1 MEVVKK
7 KFSISL
13 IFILISGFFTLV
25 SVQPSL
31 ADDSP
36 RGKNGKVVKGPKCQ
50 TTDAAGRAPTEVMA
64 PERVLTP
71 KTLKRTMRT
80 IVLDTNCGEI
90 VIEPFH
96 DGAPMAL
103 TAIRALIRGGYY
115 DETLCHRLTT
125 EGLFVLQCGDPT
137 ASGYGGPNFTFGL
150 ENLPENRADN
160 YPAGI
165 VAMANSGRPPVNGSQ
180 FFFVYED
187 TTLAPSYTI
196 WGRVIKGFDIIKMI
210 AKAGTK
216 DGSNNGMPKQTI
228 AIERALIR

>member
-1 MEVVKK
+1 
-7 KFSISL
+7 
-13 IFILISGFFTLV
+13 
-25 SVQPSL
+25 
-31 ADDSP
+31 
-36 RGKNGKVVKGPKCQ
+36 
-50 TTDAAGRAPTEVMA
+50 MA
-64 PERVLTP
+64 PDRVLASR
-71 KTLKRTMRT
+71 TLKRTMRT
-80 IVLDTNCGEI
+80 IVFDTNCGEI

-96 DGAPMAL
+96 DDAPMAL

-150 ENLPENRADN
+150 ENLPENKVAN

-196 WGRVIKGFDIIKMI
+196 WGRVTKGFDIIKMI

>member
-1 MEVVKK
+1 MRKN
-7 KFSISL
+7 FSASL
-13 IFILISGFFTLV
+13 VLALLSGLV
-25 SVQPSL
+25 TFLPVNPAS

-36 RGKNGKVVKGPKCQ
+36 RGKNSKVVKGPKCQ
-50 TTDAAGRAPTEVMA
+50 STDVVGRAPTEVMA
-64 PERVLTP
+64 PDRVLTSR
-71 KTLKRTMRT
+71 TLKRTMRT

-96 DGAPMAL
+96 DDAPMAL

-150 ENLPENRADN
+150 ENLPENKVAN

-196 WGRVIKGFDIIKMI
+196 WGRVTKGFDIIKMI

>member
-1 MEVVKK
+1 MTK
-7 KFSISL
+7 KFSFSL
-13 IFILISGFFTLV
+13 VLVLISGLFSIFSAQT
-25 SVQPSL
+25 SL

-36 RGKNGKVVKGPKCQ
+36 RGKNGKVIKGPKCQ
-50 TTDAAGRAPTEVMA
+50 ATDVAGRAPTEVMA

-71 KTLKRTMRT
+71 KTLKRTLRT
-80 IVLDTNCGEI
+80 IVFETNCGEI

-96 DGAPMAL
+96 DYAPMAL

-150 ENLPENRADN
+150 ENLPENKVDN

-196 WGRVIKGFDIIKMI
+196 WGRVTKGMEIIKMI

-228 AIERALIR
+228 AIERALTR

>member
-1 MEVVKK
+1 MTK
-7 KFSISL
+7 KFSFSL
-13 IFILISGFFTLV
+13 VLVLISGILSIFSAQT
-25 SVQPSL
+25 SL

-36 RGKNGKVVKGPKCQ
+36 RGKNSKVVKGPKCQ
-50 TTDAAGRAPTEVMA
+50 ATDVVGRAPTEVMA

-71 KTLKRTMRT
+71 KTLKRTLRT
-80 IVLDTNCGEI
+80 IVFETNCGEI
-90 VIEPFH
+90 IIEPFH
-96 DGAPMAL
+96 DDAPMAL

-150 ENLPENRADN
+150 ENLPENKVDN

-196 WGRVIKGFDIIKMI
+196 WGRVSKGMEIIKMI

-216 DGSNNGMPKQTI
+216 DGSNNGMPKQLI

>member
-1 MEVVKK
+1 MLNQKK
-7 KFSISL
+7 LSASLLLAVFSGVLTFVPMMSA
-13 IFILISGFFTLV
+13 S
-25 SVQPSL
+25 

-36 RGKNGKVVKGPKCQ
+36 RGKNSKVVKGPKCQ
-50 TTDAAGRAPTEVMA
+50 PTDAVGRAPTEVMA

-71 KTLKRTMRT
+71 RTLKRSMRT
-80 IVLDTNCGEI
+80 IVLETNCGEI
-90 VIEPFH
+90 IIEPFH
-96 DGAPMAL
+96 DDAPMAL

-150 ENLPENRADN
+150 ENLPENKVDN

-196 WGRVIKGFDIIKMI
+196 WGKVIKGFDIIKMI

-216 DGSNNGMPKQTI
+216 DGSNNAMPKLTI

>member
-1 MEVVKK
+1 MTK
-7 KFSISL
+7 KFSFSL
-13 IFILISGFFTLV
+13 VLVLISGILSIFSAQT
-25 SVQPSL
+25 SL

-36 RGKNGKVVKGPKCQ
+36 RGKNSKVVKGPKCQ
-50 TTDAAGRAPTEVMA
+50 ATDVVGRAPTEVMA

-71 KTLKRTMRT
+71 KTLKRTLRT
-80 IVLDTNCGEI
+80 IVFETNCGEI

-96 DGAPMAL
+96 DDAPMAL

-150 ENLPENRADN
+150 ENLPENKVDN
-160 YPAGI
+160 YPSGI

-196 WGRVIKGFDIIKMI
+196 WGRVSKGMEIIKMI

-216 DGSNNGMPKQTI
+216 DGSNNGMPRQTI

>member
-1 MEVVKK
+1 MTK
-7 KFSISL
+7 KFSFSL
-13 IFILISGFFTLV
+13 VLVLISGLFSIFSAQT
-25 SVQPSL
+25 SL
-31 ADDSP
+31 ADDST
-36 RGKNGKVVKGPKCQ
+36 RGKNSKVVKGPKCQ
-50 TTDAAGRAPTEVMA
+50 ATDVVGRAPTEVMA

-71 KTLKRTMRT
+71 KTLKRTLRT
-80 IVLDTNCGEI
+80 IVFETNCGEI

-96 DGAPMAL
+96 DDAPMAL

-150 ENLPENRADN
+150 ENLPENKVDN
-160 YPAGI
+160 YPSGI

-196 WGRVIKGFDIIKMI
+196 WGRVTKGMEIIKMI

>member
-1 MEVVKK
+1 MTK
-7 KFSISL
+7 KFSFSL
-13 IFILISGFFTLV
+13 VLVLISGLFSIFSAQT
-25 SVQPSL
+25 SL

-36 RGKNGKVVKGPKCQ
+36 RGKNGKVIKGPKCQ
-50 TTDAAGRAPTEVMA
+50 ATDVAGRAPTEVMA

-71 KTLKRTMRT
+71 KTLKRTLRT
-80 IVLDTNCGEI
+80 IVFETNCGEI

-96 DGAPMAL
+96 DDAPMAL

-150 ENLPENRADN
+150 ENLPENKVDN
-160 YPAGI
+160 YPSGI

-196 WGRVIKGFDIIKMI
+196 WGRVTKGMEIIKMI

>member
-1 MEVVKK
+1 MCKN
-7 KFSISL
+7 FSASL
-13 IFILISGFFTLV
+13 VLALLSGLV
-25 SVQPSL
+25 TFLPVNPAT

-36 RGKNGKVVKGPKCQ
+36 RGKNSKFVKGPKCQ
-50 TTDAAGRAPTEVMA
+50 STDVVGRAPTEVMA
-64 PERVLTP
+64 PDRVLASR
-71 KTLKRTMRT
+71 TLKRTMRT
-80 IVLDTNCGEI
+80 IVFDTNCGEI

-96 DGAPMAL
+96 DDAPMAL

-150 ENLPENRADN
+150 ENLPENKVAN

-196 WGRVIKGFDIIKMI
+196 WGRVTKGFDIIKMI